1 MKIQIAKKM
10 LNLLAVFAVILV
22 CWSAAVFACEPECP
36 DCWSGDDCDVY
47 DCDPNQEC
55 CGGSCITACT
65 GCQSCDGSSCADDDD
80 NCPPAFSS
88 CCLL

>member
-36 DCWSGDDCDVY
+36 DCWSGDDWGELKVSGTFY
-47 DCDPNQEC
+47 
-55 CGGSCITACT
+55 S
-65 GCQSCDGSSCADDDD
+65 
-80 NCPPAFSS
+80 
-88 CCLL
+88 